1 MSHQPTPISQIMRL
15 RNLEKESI
23 IKAVKSI
30 DPECRIYLFG
40 SRVDDNRKGGD
51 IDLLIIT
58 DKISLDAK
66 LAIKR
71 KIFQELEEQKID
83 IVLSKTGKEPFVRM
97 IFEQGAELL

>member
-1 MSHQPTPISQIMRL
+1 MSQIMRL

-23 IKAVKSI
+23 VKAVKSF
-30 DPECRIYLFG
+30 DPDSRIYLFG

-71 KIFQELEEQKID
+71 MIFQEVEEQKID
-83 IVLSKTGKEPFVRM
+83 IILSRTGKEPFVRM
-97 IFEQGAELL
+97 IFEQGTELL

>member
-1 MSHQPTPISQIMRL
+1 MSQQPNPMSQIMRL

-30 DPECRIYLFG
+30 DPDSRIYLFG

-66 LAIKR
+66 LDIKR
-71 KIFQELEEQKID
+71 KIFQEVEEQKID
-83 IVLSKTGKEPFVRM
+83 IILSRTGKEPFVRM

>member
-1 MSHQPTPISQIMRL
+1 MRL

-30 DPECRIYLFG
+30 DPDSRIYLFG

-58 DKISLDAK
+58 DKLTYDDK
-66 LAIKR
+66 LAIKK
-71 KIFQELEEQKID
+71 KIFYEIEDQKID
-83 IVLSKTGKEPFVRM
+83 IIISRHENEPFVKM
-97 IFEQGAELL
+97 IFDQGALLL

>member
-1 MSHQPTPISQIMRL
+1 MRL

-30 DPECRIYLFG
+30 DPDSRIYLFG

-66 LAIKR
+66 LDIKR
-71 KIFQELEEQKID
+71 KIFQEVEEQKID
-83 IVLSKTGKEPFVRM
+83 IILSRTGKEPFVRM

>member
-1 MSHQPTPISQIMRL
+1 MSQQPNPMSQIMRL

-30 DPECRIYLFG
+30 DPDSRIYLFG

-71 KIFQELEEQKID
+71 KIFQEVEEQKID
-83 IVLSKTGKEPFVRM
+83 IILSRTGKEPFVRM
-97 IFEQGAELL
+97 IFDQGAELL

>member
-1 MSHQPTPISQIMRL
+1 MRL

-23 IKAVKSI
+23 IKAVKSF
-30 DPECRIYLFG
+30 DPDSRIYLFG

-71 KIFQELEEQKID
+71 MIFQEVEEQKID
-83 IVLSKTGKEPFVRM
+83 IILSRTGKEPFVRM
-97 IFEQGAELL
+97 IFEQGTELL

>member
-1 MSHQPTPISQIMRL
+1 MRL

-23 IKAVKSI
+23 VKAVKSF
-30 DPECRIYLFG
+30 DPDSRIYLFG

-71 KIFQELEEQKID
+71 MIFQEVEEQKID
-83 IVLSKTGKEPFVRM
+83 IILSRTGKEPFVRM
-97 IFEQGAELL
+97 IFEQGTELL